1 MNFLEKYGLKI
12 LLILFL
18 IVSYSITAQTKKL
31 LILGDSIS
39 AGYGIKKSENW
50 VTILESNLNSSTD
63 NQYIIINASVS
74 GDTTSGGVSR
84 INKALD
90 FHSPNYV
97 LIELGGNDA
106 LRGYPVTIIK
116 NNLEEIIKSI
126 VNRDARPLLMQIK
139 IPRNYGKRYVEAF
152 EKIYEEL
159 SVNYQIPLLDFMLD
173 DIAFDNSLMQA
184 DGIHPNRK
192 AQPLIASKMEEM
204 LIDLLK

>member
-50 VTILESNLNSSTD
+50 VTILESNLNSSID

-106 LRGYPVTIIK
+106 LRGYPIKIIK

-126 VNRDARPLLMQIK
+126 LNEGAKPLLMQIK

-159 SVNYQIPLLDFMLD
+159 SANYQIPLLDFMLD